1 MILETVDGATWL
13 AVIAG
18 FAAMMRHVSG
28 YARKRI
34 EDNTV
39 EYNFEFMYQ
48 TILAGMVAMAALNLS
63 GMEFNLVNAAVAF
76 LAGSGAQVTA
86 SRK

>member
-13 AVIAG
+13 ALIAG
-18 FAAMMRHVSG
+18 FAAMMRHISG
-28 YARKRI
+28 YARKKI
-34 EDNTV
+34 EEPTL

-48 TILAGMVAMAALNLS
+48 TILAGMVAMAALNMS
-63 GMEFNLVNAAVAF
+63 GMEFNLVTGAVAF

>member
-1 MILETVDGATWL
+1 MILNTIDGATWL
-13 AVIAG
+13 ALIAG

-28 YARKRI
+28 YAKKRI
-34 EDNTV
+34 EDHSV

-48 TILAGMVAMAALNLS
+48 TILAGMVAMAALNMS
-63 GMEFNLVNAAVAF
+63 GMEFNLVNVAIAF

>member
-1 MILETVDGATWL
+1 MYLETVDGTTWL
-13 AVIAG
+13 ALIAG

-28 YARKRI
+28 YARKKI
-34 EDNTV
+34 EEPTL

-48 TILAGMVAMAALNLS
+48 TILAGMVAMAALNMS
-63 GMEFNLVNAAVAF
+63 GMEFNLVTGAVAF